1 MNNFYV
7 FAGKLIWDSITEW
20 KTKCIQGL
28 MNASNKKHLMDI
40 LSKDSHAFN
49 LLNNVLNTGMKCI
62 SGEMPIPDEFKMT
75 TSMTNI
81 NTNFLKNISSS
92 VQNMYNEQTTKSSS
106 VACYMELS
114 DQSKSLDNNDVDID
128 SQSRSPYITFGD
140 STTKIS
146 LKQPGRHV
154 CSNRC
159 TICGSEMKENV
170 PTGVTR
176 RGT

>member
-1 MNNFYV
+1 
-7 FAGKLIWDSITEW
+7 
-20 KTKCIQGL
+20 

-40 LSKDSHAFN
+40 LSKDSCAFN
-49 LLNNVLNTGMKCI
+49 LLNNVLNMGMKCI

-106 VACYMELS
+106 VGCYMES
-114 DQSKSLDNNDVDID
+114 NDQSKSLDNNDVYID

-154 CSNRC
+154 CSNPC